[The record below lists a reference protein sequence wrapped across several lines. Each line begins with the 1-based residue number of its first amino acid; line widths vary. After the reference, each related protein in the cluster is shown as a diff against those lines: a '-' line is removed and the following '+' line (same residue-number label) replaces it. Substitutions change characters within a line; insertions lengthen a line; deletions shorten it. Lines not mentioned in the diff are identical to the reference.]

1 VVALS
6 SIALQRI
13 VVRMLYDPALVAA
26 VQVDAAR
33 ALADCELSEEERE
46 WFRAADRRAF
56 ALDPY
61 RRSRSLH
68 ALLEEY
74 PVASALLVRARGGA
88 ALLDAFFGSRIFHT
102 GMRDGRSLAALYGD
116 YLHTQAT
123 PPALLAVI
131 ALERTIA
138 AARRSIQVP
147 SRNWSLA
154 RGVGI
159 WLDCALVLDDYAASL
174 AELRTGNSLLESI
187 LSTRLAVGTPRLSPP
202 HAVLITTRPST
213 RLESVSPHIGQV
225 LQAIARGADEAAL
238 LGLAGES
245 QADEMELRAL
255 LAELAGEGVLMR
267 SAAS

>member
-1 VVALS
+1 MS

-26 VQVDAAR
+26 VQIDATR
-33 ALADCELSEEERE
+33 ALADCGLSERERE
-46 WFRAADRRAF
+46 WFRVADRRAF

-74 PVASALLVRARGGA
+74 PVASALLIRARGEV

-102 GMRDGRSLAALYGD
+102 GMRDGRSLASLYGD
-116 YLHTQAT
+116 YLHAQAP

-138 AARRSIQVP
+138 AARRTIHVP
-147 SRNWSLA
+147 SQNWSLA

-159 WLDCALVLDDYAASL
+159 WLDCALMLDDYAESL

-187 LSTRLAVGTPRLSPP
+187 LSMRHAVGTPRLSAP
-202 HAVLITTRPST
+202 HAVLIATRPST
-213 RLESVSPHIGQV
+213 RLESVSPQIGHV
-225 LQAIARGADEAAL
+225 LQAVARGADEAAL
-238 LGLAGES
+238 LGLATES
-245 QADEMELRAL
+245 PADERELRSL
-255 LAELAGEGVLMR
+255 LAEFAGEGVLVR
-267 SAAS
+267 PAKG